1 MEVRDSEYLAR
12 FRVSGKGNTNYRS
25 EPMNTE
31 EQNIRRSW
39 MRKHLI
45 GTMFQNCNNDFID
58 GMRMEIEQD
67 SGGIWIEDIDG
78 YPYHT
83 QCKKASVEDS
93 QFRKSRSMMPF
104 EFLNVSG
111 KVFDWTRYGT
121 NVDEE
126 KKTVNE
132 FITRYEEFQAKGMGV
147 YIYSK
152 TKGSGKTMLS
162 CCILNEISA
171 RYIGSIKFVNALDFL
186 EMTKKGY
193 DQDNPDVDVLYT
205 CKTLVI
211 DDIGVQLDREWVNTV
226 FYRLINARYENR
238 KVTIYTSNLPVK
250 DLKMDDRIVSRI
262 ESKSFEIHLPEISV
276 RRMIWQEEKDKV
288 MHGL

>member
-12 FRVSGKGNTNYRS
+12 FRVSGKGNINYRS
-25 EPMNTE
+25 ESMNTE
-31 EQNIRRSW
+31 EQNLRRSW

-45 GTMFQNCNNDFID
+45 GTRFQNCNNDFID

-78 YPYHT
+78 YMRYAPGT
-83 QCKKASVEDS
+83 KIQKEERD
-93 QFRKSRSMMPF
+93 FRRMRAMMPP
-104 EFLNVSG
+104 EFFDL
-111 KVFDWTRYGT
+111 KAKDFDWTRYKE
-121 NVDEE
+121 NVE
-126 KKTVNE
+126 KEIKTVNK
-132 FITRYEEFQAKGMGV
+132 FIMGYEKLRAKGMGV

-162 CCILNEISA
+162 CCILNEIST

-193 DQDNPDVDVLYT
+193 VQDNPDVDALYM